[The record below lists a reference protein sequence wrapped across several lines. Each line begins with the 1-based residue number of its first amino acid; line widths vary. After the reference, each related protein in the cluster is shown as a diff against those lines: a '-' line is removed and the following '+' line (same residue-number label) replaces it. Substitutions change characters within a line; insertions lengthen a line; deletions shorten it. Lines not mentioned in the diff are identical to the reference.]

1 MKKSEERQKKGI
13 EAFKVGDYQEAKGHF
28 EDALEAAT
36 AENDRKKMAEALND
50 LGVVYRELDD
60 IDNALKV
67 LEQALQHY
75 QEMDDERGEAITLGN
90 LGKVEESAGKFEDA
104 VQSYLDSAA
113 IFEELGETEMA
124 MFCWQALSR
133 LKLHQK
139 DWLGAI
145 TAYEEGIAH
154 LPDKSIKK
162 KILQKVLKAPYR
174 FLS

>member
-1 MKKSEERQKKGI
+1 MKKSEEQQKKGI
-13 EAFKVGDYQEAKGHF
+13 EAFKVGDYEEAKAYF
-28 EDALEAAT
+28 EGALEAAT

-60 IDNALKV
+60 IDNALQV

-75 QEMDDERGEAITLGN
+75 QDMDDERGEAITLGN
-90 LGKVEESAGKFEDA
+90 LGKAEESAGKIDDA

-133 LKLHQK
+133 LKLNQK

-162 KILQKVLKAPYR
+162 KILQKVLKAPTR
-174 FLS
+174 FLG